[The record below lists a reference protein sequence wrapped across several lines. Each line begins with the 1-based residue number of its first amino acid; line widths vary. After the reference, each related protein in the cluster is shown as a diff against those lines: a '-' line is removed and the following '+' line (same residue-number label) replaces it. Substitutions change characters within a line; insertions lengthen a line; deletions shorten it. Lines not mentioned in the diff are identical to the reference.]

1 MKAILQKC
9 INNAHTWDN
18 ESWANMM
25 HMVLPKR
32 TPIKRYAEL
41 ASITA
46 KLRWNENKLTREV
59 VKFDMR
65 KNRSGARK
73 NAVLAKPFR
82 VKRKSAST
90 TMCIAEILG
99 RLRQAWEP
107 GRVFAPTG
115 WKEVALRQ
123 PAAA

>member
-1 MKAILQKC
+1 
-9 INNAHTWDN
+9 
-18 ESWANMM
+18 MM

-46 KLRWNENKLTREV
+46 KLRWNENKLTRDV

-90 TMCIAEILG
+90 TMYIAEILG